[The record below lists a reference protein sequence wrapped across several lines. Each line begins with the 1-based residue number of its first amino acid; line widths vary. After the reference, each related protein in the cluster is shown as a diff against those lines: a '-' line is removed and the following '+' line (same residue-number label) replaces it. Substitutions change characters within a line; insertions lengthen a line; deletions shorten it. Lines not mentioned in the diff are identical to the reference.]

1 MTMACLNRENKK
13 SAIVKNILLVVLLI
27 ALAVVPLFIARNAE
41 FSGADAQ
48 AEKAITEINSNYKP
62 WFSPLWEPPSSEIE
76 TFLFALQAAIGAG
89 FIGYYIGY
97 LRGRKR
103 EREEDKS

>member
-1 MTMACLNRENKK
+1 M
-13 SAIVKNILLVVLLI
+13 VKNILLVVLLI
-27 ALAVVPLFIARNAE
+27 ALAVVPLFFAGNAE
-41 FSGADAQ
+41 FSGADAL

-62 WFSPLWEPPSSEIE
+62 WFSPLWKPPSSEIE

-89 FIGYYIGY
+89 FSGYYIGY

-103 EREEDKS
+103 AHHDLH